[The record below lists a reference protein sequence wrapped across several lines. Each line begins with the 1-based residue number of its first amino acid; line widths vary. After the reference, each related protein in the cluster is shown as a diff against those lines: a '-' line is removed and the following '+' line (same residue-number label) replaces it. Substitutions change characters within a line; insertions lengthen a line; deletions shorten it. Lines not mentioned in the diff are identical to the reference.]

1 MSCLKSFQ
9 NKRRR
14 QILINKTWK
23 LFAHKKQIAEYVSE
37 NTGSSTRTVYRVLDE
52 KQPIKIPINQT
63 PRHIMVIMDCTY
75 FKRVCC
81 YLVIRDWYKKQNI
94 YFKRI
99 VYETI
104 NDYIWAIDHLESQ
117 RYIIDGIV
125 VDGRKGVFE
134 ALSGR
139 FPIQM
144 CQFHQKQIVKRYI
157 TSHPL
162 TIAGIELKAIVAD
175 LTKYDQL
182 WFETLLDVW
191 EFKYGNFI
199 KERTVNPI
207 TKRWFYTHKRLRS
220 AYRSLKKN
228 ILYLFTYQKIKNMPN
243 TTNSLDG
250 FFAHLKDAVSIH
262 RGLKLHRRTKL
273 IEDLI
278 VS

>member
-1 MSCLKSFQ
+1 LKSFQ
-9 NKRRR
+9 NKKRRI
-14 QILINKTWK
+14 ILEKKIWK
-23 LFAHKKQIAEYVSE
+23 KFSSGKHIVFEVSADLKI
-37 NTGSSTRTVYRVLDE
+37 STRSIHNYLNKVKKSVVSRLE
-52 KQPIKIPINQT
+52 N
-63 PRHIMVIMDCTY
+63 PRHIMIVMDCTY
-75 FKRVCC
+75 FRRVCC

-99 VYETI
+99 IYETI
-104 NDYIWAIDHLESQ
+104 NDYVSAIDYLGKQ
-117 RYIIDGIV
+117 QYIIDGIV

-134 ALSGR
+134 ALKGR

-162 TIAGIELKAIVAD
+162 TIAGIELKTIVAD
-175 LTKYDQL
+175 LTKYDQV

-220 AYRSLKKN
+220 AYRSLRKN
-228 ILYLFTYQKIKNMPN
+228 TPYLFTYQKIKNIPN

-250 FFAHLKDAVSIH
+250 FFAHLKGAVPIH
-262 RGLKLHRRTKL
+262 RGLKLHRKTKL
-273 IEDLI
+273 IEHLI